1 MKRMQVTHIQR
12 GPFSNMSVS
21 PYYYS
26 ETIRNISLP
35 QKGTN
40 PAQEM
45 HCVEKV
51 VGKSSS
57 SSCTKTIK

>member
-1 MKRMQVTHIQR
+1 MKCVQVTLVQR

-26 ETIRNISLP
+26 ETVRNISLS

-40 PAQEM
+40 STQEM
-45 HCVEKV
+45 HCKDRV
-51 VGKSSS
+51 VSKSCSS
-57 SSCTKTIK
+57 FRAK